1 MIIAGIDEAGYGPLL
16 GPLVVSASAF
26 EVAGAEFRHDIDGL
40 PCLWTLL
47 KTSVA
52 KKQPCKKGRVLIAD
66 SKIVHNFTGGDRYLE
81 RGVLSFAN
89 QLDPTILAETC
100 HALRLISLFGCT
112 DHDLPNYRWYGH
124 HDPALPYLADA
135 GDLRIAANM
144 VNRASSKA
152 GVKVVAI
159 RTALVPERKFNDMV
173 NRTHNKASALISIT
187 LRHLYDLHQLFG
199 ERGLVVGIDK
209 QGARDKYTDLLIQ
222 SFPDAALRVLQEDA
236 AGSSYLIAEGPR
248 QTVVHF
254 REKSETKFLPTA
266 LASMVCKYLR
276 ELCMNSFNTWWCQ
289 QVPQLKPTAG
299 YYSDGMRWLADV
311 EPHLAKLG
319 ISREELVRIR

>member
-16 GPLVVSASAF
+16 GPLVVSASAM
-26 EVAGAEFRHDIDGL
+26 EVPAPELCQEIDGL
-40 PCLWTLL
+40 PCLWSLL
-47 KTSVA
+47 KIGVA

-66 SKIVHNFTGGDRYLE
+66 SKIVHNLTNGDRHLE
-81 RGVLSFAN
+81 RGVLCFAN
-89 QLDPTILAETC
+89 QLDPTVLAEPCT
-100 HALRLISLFGCT
+100 ALKLIQLFGC
-112 DHDLPNYRWYGH
+112 DNHDLPSYRWYGH

-144 VNRASSKA
+144 LSRACNGA

-159 RTALVPERKFNDMV
+159 RTALVPERKFNEMV

-187 LRHLYDLHQLFG
+187 LKHLYDLHQKFG

-209 QGARDKYTDLLIQ
+209 QGARDKYTDLLMQ
-222 SFPDAALRVLQEDA
+222 SFPDAKLRVLLEGAD
-236 AGSSYLIAEGPR
+236 GSSYLINDGPR

-276 ELCMNSFNTWWCQ
+276 ELCMNSFNTWWAQ
-289 QVPQLKPTAG
+289 QVPNLKPTAG
-299 YYSDGMRWLADV
+299 YYSDGMRWLSDV
-311 EPHLAKLG
+311 EPHLSRLG
-319 ISREELVRIR
+319 ISRDELVRVK